1 MNELQ
6 TKPTPARVCGDT
18 QRETRPPAST
28 FTPAPSPA
36 GSFITLC
43 AWCGDVKD
51 GAGYRKL
58 FADEEALMRQNLSV
72 KITHAICPV
81 CSALMHTQ
89 LLQHQPTPQQKDAK

>member
-51 GAGYRKL
+51 GDIFRPMHDYEGEMIRREL
-58 FADEEALMRQNLSV
+58 GVQP
-72 KITHAICPV
+72 THGICPV
-81 CSALMHTQ
+81 CEALMHTQ
-89 LLQHQPTPQQKDAK
+89 LLQHQPPPQQKDAK

>member
-51 GAGYRKL
+51 GDIFRPMHDYEGEMLAC
-58 FADEEALMRQNLSV
+58 NLSV
-72 KITHAICPV
+72 KVTHGQCPV
-81 CSALMHTQ
+81 CAAISHTQ
-89 LLQHQPTPQQKDAK
+89 MLQLLGGGKQKGTK